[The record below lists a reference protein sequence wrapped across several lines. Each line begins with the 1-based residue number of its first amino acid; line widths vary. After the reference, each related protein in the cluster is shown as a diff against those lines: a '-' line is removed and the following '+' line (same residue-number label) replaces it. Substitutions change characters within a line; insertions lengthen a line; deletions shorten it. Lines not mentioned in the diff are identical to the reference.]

1 MEGTT
6 MKKAYLQPTMEV
18 MEGELAQM
26 LCSSTVINP
35 GEPNKPAG
43 ARDSGGWGFWDDNV
57 EEEKPNSGGSIW
69 DEE

>member
-1 MEGTT
+1 

-43 ARDSGGWGFWDDNV
+43 ARESGWNFWDDEDY
-57 EEEKPNSGGSIW
+57 EEDYPSGSGSIW
-69 DEE
+69 DE

>member
-1 MEGTT
+1 

-35 GEPNKPAG
+35 GENNKPAG

-57 EEEKPNSGGSIW
+57 EEEKPNSGGIIW
-69 DEE
+69 NEE